1 MIREQ
6 YAEEGIPEEGC
17 VEAEILGEGYAEED
31 YAWMDC
37 AEEEIVEQAEEV
49 SHFLMEWDL
58 WATEGVVDH
67 IAQFHSEG
75 FVYRIKMRY
84 ERRQAKK
91 FGWRRR

>member
-6 YAEEGIPEEGC
+6 YAEEGIPEEEHAEERC

-37 AEEEIVEQAEEV
+37 AEEEIVEQAEKV

-58 WATEGVVDH
+58 DK
-67 IAQFHSEG
+67 
-75 FVYRIKMRY
+75 Y
-84 ERRQAKK
+84 
-91 FGWRRR
+91 